1 MILLDVII
9 PAKFFAAAVI
19 IPAFP
24 DVLLN
29 LKLPETRL
37 LSLTVL
43 SSNKSASNVET
54 PTALFIDFTSLN
66 LKESTLVI
74 TLPF

>member
-1 MILLDVII
+1 M
-9 PAKFFAAAVI
+9 I

-29 LKLPETRL
+29 LKLPEVRL

-43 SSNKSASNVET
+43 SSNKSASKVEI
-54 PTALFIDFTSLN
+54 PTALFIDFTSL
-66 LKESTLVI
+66 KVKSSTLVI
-74 TLPF
+74 TLPS